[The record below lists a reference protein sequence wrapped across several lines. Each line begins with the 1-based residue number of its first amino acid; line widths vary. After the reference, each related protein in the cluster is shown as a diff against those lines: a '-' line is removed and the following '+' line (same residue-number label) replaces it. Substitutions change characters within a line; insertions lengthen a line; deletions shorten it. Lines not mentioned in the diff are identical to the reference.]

1 MQSPSNTT
9 IGIIGSGALAILL
22 AQRLAGSCSIVSFAS
37 QGGALAGAEHADN
50 AVAEHVDN
58 AVAFASRTKL
68 VLWAEPSDELDAT
81 SELAAALQ
89 RGTTVVDLTGGDP
102 DQARGTAE
110 ALAAR
115 GIAFVD
121 APIHC
126 EQLSQFPE
134 DAAVLLG
141 GTAAAV
147 ADVRPLLEQLG
158 ATVVACGDVG
168 SGRAMH
174 TIVAAVAVC
183 NRLVTYECA
192 AMGAQNGLTVA
203 DIGSVLNRCS
213 GANSA
218 TARVLPALVAGTHSA
233 EAPLAEAAADL
244 AMCTK
249 LARRLH
255 APALMAHQAAAQV
268 LAASR
273 TLDPGSTLD
282 DLRSLV
288 ERGSDLR
295 FTA

>member
-1 MQSPSNTT
+1 MQSSSISTV
-9 IGIIGSGALAILL
+9 GIVGSGALATLL
-22 AQRLAGSCSIVSFAS
+22 AQRLAGSCSLVAFAP
-37 QGGALAGAEHADN
+37 QGNALAGAER
-50 AVAEHVDN
+50 VDDS
-58 AVAFASRTKL
+58 AAFASRTKL
-68 VLWAEPSDELDAT
+68 VLWAEPSTELEAT

-89 RGTTVVDLTGGDP
+89 CGTTVVDLTGGDP

-115 GIAFVD
+115 DIAFVD

-141 GTAAAV
+141 GAAA
-147 ADVRPLLEQLG
+147 AAGDVRPLLEHLG

-192 AMGAQNGLTVA
+192 AMGTQNGLTVA

-218 TARVLPALVAGTHSA
+218 TARVLPAVAAGTRSA
-233 EAPLAEAAADL
+233 DLPLAEAAADL
-244 AMCTK
+244 QMCTR

-255 APALMAHQAAAQV
+255 APVLMAHQAAAQV

-273 TLDPGSTLD
+273 TLGTGATLD
-282 DLRSLV
+282 ELRSLV
-288 ERGSDLR
+288 ERGSNLR